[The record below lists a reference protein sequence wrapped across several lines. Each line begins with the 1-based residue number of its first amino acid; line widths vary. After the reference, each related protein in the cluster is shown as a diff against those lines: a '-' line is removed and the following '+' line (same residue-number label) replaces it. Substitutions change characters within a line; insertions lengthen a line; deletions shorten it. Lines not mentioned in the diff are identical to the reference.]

1 MRACFFLLLLL
12 ARSGA
17 ASLECTAASPPEPN
31 TDRPGGGDFGIQPV
45 PSGPESCASYCC
57 DTPSCVAWTYVAAI
71 VNPQGSCVAGVPCCY
86 LKRSA
91 PPPLNV
97 SYPGG
102 IWSGTVEQP
111 PNPDALWTGSTRP
124 SRAPAALDCPLRALV
139 AAYAG
144 RLNAAV
150 NASDVAASL
159 LLSFL
164 CPHARL
170 PDAPSHHAPAR
181 PLWATQRSSGSA
193 VGLCSLA
200 TPPPTVFFVA
210 PTGSD
215 AAAGTES
222 APFATL
228 QRALDAVG
236 AQRAGGS
243 AAPACVWV
251 RGGTFRLTAPVT
263 VSLNDLEVAAW
274 GGEAPVFSGAL
285 PVATPAWAP
294 FAAPAA
300 NASTTGCW
308 VAAGA
313 APLGLD
319 ASALFDAAGLAIT
332 RARWPNAPVAGSP
345 YPAAWSP
352 ESTPRVW
359 GPAPAWAQCESN
371 VTTDTSVCFSNYTE
385 QGGMEPCYQERSGCG
400 SLRFVPPIEPG
411 PPRGVCGGAMSPLCN
426 TVPGS
431 LAFTAAPAALPWAHP
446 EDASV
451 HAMKRIGTGS
461 GWYSLSWRVTSA
473 TAEGVAFGTGGFQSG
488 QGRVAD
494 GPNFDFFVEGTRE
507 LLDVDGEW
515 HYDAREGSL
524 YLCAALGAALPA
536 AVELATAPYLLAIE
550 GPEGGAPVSRVSLR
564 GLGFART
571 RSTIFEDHRV
581 PGGGDL
587 AAHARGALTITGAA
601 GVSVTSCTFSDIGGS
616 AIVVTGVASGVEIAD
631 SAFDGAGAHQVLV
644 LGAAVGADATGPSLP
659 RGTRIAG
666 NSMRRGGRE
675 NKFAAPIAIALAPR
689 CTVEGNVV
697 YECPR
702 TAIYY
707 NDVSGSPGQRMHNNA
722 LFNAN
727 RETTD
732 TGPVYVYQRLAFIG
746 DNEDGPPGVVPDVSN
761 HTANLILTNYAG
773 TWPLDYDDGSRS
785 VVDSSNVLLYGGNKQ
800 YLGCCTTHTNNF
812 IVYPD
817 AGDGDPQCNMQNGA
831 GLYSSGYGHVFSN
844 NTCIM
849 LRADAPVYDYG
860 DCSTANALDPPRTAS
875 FNNTFLTPAGAG
887 GLAAVSLR
895 CGTDILSLEQW
906 HAISGYESGSVA
918 AALPDTTQLAA
929 QLYAFLP
936 GPEGSRRL

>member
-1 MRACFFLLLLL
+1 M
-12 ARSGA
+12 
-17 ASLECTAASPPEPN
+17 
-31 TDRPGGGDFGIQPV
+31 DRPGGGDFGIQPV
-45 PSGPESCASYCC
+45 ASGPEGCASTCC
-57 DTPSCVAWTYVAAI
+57 DTPSCAAWTYVAAI
-71 VNPQGSCVAGVPCCY
+71 VNPQGSCVAGAPCCY

-91 PPPLNV
+91 PPPLNT

-102 IWSGTVEQP
+102 IWSGTVAQP

-124 SRAPAALDCPLRALV
+124 SRAPQALDCPLRALV

-150 NASDVAASL
+150 NASDVASSL
-159 LLSFL
+159 LLSYL

-170 PDAPSHHAPAR
+170 PDAPARHAPAR
-181 PLWATQRSSGSA
+181 PSWATRRSSSSSA
-193 VGLCSLA
+193 VGLCSPA
-200 TPPPTVFFVA
+200 SPPPTVFFVA

-215 AAAGTES
+215 AAAGTQG

-243 AAPACVWV
+243 AAPACVWM
-251 RGGTFRLTAPVT
+251 RGGTYRLAAPVT
-263 VSLNDLEVAAW
+263 VSLSDLEVAAW
-274 GGEAPVFSGAL
+274 GGEAPLLSGAL

-300 NASTTGCW
+300 NASTTACW

-313 APLGLD
+313 APPGLD

-371 VTTDTSVCFSNYTE
+371 VTTDATACFSNYTQ

-400 SLRFVPPIEPG
+400 SLRFAPPIEPG
-411 PPRGVCGGAMSPLCN
+411 PPRGICGGPMSPLCN

-431 LAFTAAPAALPWAHP
+431 LDFSAAPAALPWAHP
-446 EDASV
+446 EDAAV
-451 HAMKRIGTGS
+451 HAMKRIGAGS
-461 GWYSLSWRVTSA
+461 GWYSLSWRVSNA
-473 TAEGVAFGTGGFQSG
+473 TAAGVTFGRGGFQSA

-494 GPNFDFFVEGTRE
+494 GPNFDFFVEGARE
-507 LLDVDGEW
+507 LLDAEGEW
-515 HYDAREGSL
+515 QYDAREGSL

-550 GPEGGAPVSRVSLR
+550 GPASRVSLR

-587 AAHARGALTITGAA
+587 AAHARGALTIADAA
-601 GVSVTSCTFSDIGGS
+601 GVSVASCTFTDIGGS
-616 AIVVTGVASGVEIAD
+616 AIVVTGGASGVEIAD

-697 YECPR
+697 FECPR
-702 TAIYY
+702 TAVYY
-707 NDVSGSPGQRMHNNA
+707 NDVSGSPGQRLHNNA
-722 LFNAN
+722 LFNTN
-727 RETTD
+727 RETRD

-746 DNEDGPPGVVPDVSN
+746 DNVEGPPGVVPDVSN
-761 HTANLILTNYAG
+761 FTANLILNNYAA
-773 TWPLDYDDGSRS
+773 TWPYDEDDGSRS
-785 VVDSSNVLLYGGNKQ
+785 VVDSSSVLLYGGNKQ

-812 IVYPD
+812 LVYPD
-817 AGDGDPQCNMQNGA
+817 LGDGDPQCNMQHGA
-831 GLYSSGYGHVFSN
+831 EQYRSGYGHEFSN
-844 NTCIM
+844 NTCI
-849 LRADAPVYDYG
+849 LSSAAAPAYDYG
-860 DCSTANALDPPRTAS
+860 DCSTTDALSPPRTAS

-895 CGTDILSLEQW
+895 CGADVISLAQW
-906 HAISGYESGSVA
+906 HAISGFEGGSVTA
-918 AALPDTTQLAA
+918 GLPDPTDLAA

-936 GPEGSRRL
+936 GPEGSRGM